1 MKNYNTDFGKITFEC
16 DIETGSALVHAA
28 KSKGYESINE
38 YFQYLV
44 DENAKN
50 QLHDFSNN
58 EIDEV
63 VQYLMEG
70 ILDDE
75 SWELGESY
83 FKSKPFTFVYAYKTL
98 KSVDPDFPYPNWDRI
113 SKSSRILLGRTFKKK
128 VLEAAEK
135 VNYDEFFINLKD
147 ELLSN
152 AALYDIRQK
161 LPSIFG
167 K

>member
-1 MKNYNTDFGKITFEC
+1 MD
-16 DIETGSALVHAA
+16 
-28 KSKGYESINE
+28 
-38 YFQYLV
+38 
-44 DENAKN
+44 
-50 QLHDFSNN
+50 
-58 EIDEV
+58 
-63 VQYLMEG
+63 G

-83 FKSKPFTFVYAYKTL
+83 FKSKHFTFVYAYKTL

-135 VNYDEFFINLKD
+135 VNNDEFFINLKD